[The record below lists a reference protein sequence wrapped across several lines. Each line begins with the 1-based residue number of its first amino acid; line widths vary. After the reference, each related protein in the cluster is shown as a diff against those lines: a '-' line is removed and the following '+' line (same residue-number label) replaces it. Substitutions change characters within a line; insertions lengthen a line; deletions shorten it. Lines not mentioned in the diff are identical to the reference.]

1 MPDDEQNRFGRS
13 FGEGYSYVALGFT
26 FAVAILGFGALG
38 WVVDGWLGTRLGFA
52 VVGARRAARVRGD
65 KARRPRPA
73 ARVARLPRG
82 AFAAALCGDGIPEMI
97 QGPDIGKVIFE
108 HTSDS
113 HVIEWPFGLE
123 THLPTDWVIFGVNVS
138 PTKHVVFMGIA
149 AALVFLTIW
158 YGGRQVARRHREG
171 KAPHGFGA
179 AVEAIV
185 LFVRND
191 VAIANIGHDG
201 AKFAPYIL
209 TLFFFI
215 LYCNLLGL
223 LPWGAAPTGNLAVTG
238 ALALTSFLTVEIS
251 GFRALG
257 PKGYLKTIV
266 FVPPGMT
273 GIGAVAMALIMTP
286 IEIIGKIVKP
296 FALTLRLFANM
307 TAGHFVIL
315 ALLGL
320 IFIFGSWLVAAGSV
334 LFVTFMMFLE
344 LLVAFLQAY
353 IFALLTSVFIGMM
366 QHAH

>member
-1 MPDDEQNRFGRS
+1 TGWHLFG
-13 FGEGYSYVALGFT
+13 
-26 FAVAILGFGALG
+26 I
-38 WVVDGWLGTRLGFA
+38 D
-52 VVGARRAARVRGD
+52 
-65 KARRPRPA
+65 
-73 ARVARLPRG
+73 
-82 AFAAALCGDGIPEMI
+82 
-97 QGPDIGKVIFE
+97 
-108 HTSDS
+108 
-113 HVIEWPFGLE
+113 
-123 THLPTDWVIFGVNVS
+123 VS
-138 PTKHVVFMGIA
+138 PTKHVVFMVVA
-149 AALVFLTIW
+149 AILVFVTVRIA
-158 YGGRQVARRHREG
+158 GRQIERRHREG

-307 TAGHFVIL
+307 TAGHF
-315 ALLGL
+315 
-320 IFIFGSWLVAAGSV
+320 
-334 LFVTFMMFLE
+334 E
-344 LLVAFLQAY
+344 
-353 IFALLTSVFIGMM
+353 IGR
-366 QHAH
+366 A

>member
-1 MPDDEQNRFGRS
+1 MMLLQ
-13 FGEGYSYVALGFT
+13 
-26 FAVAILGFGALG
+26 
-38 WVVDGWLGTRLGFA
+38 
-52 VVGARRAARVRGD
+52 
-65 KARRPRPA
+65 
-73 ARVARLPRG
+73 
-82 AFAAALCGDGIPEMI
+82 
-97 QGPDIGKVIFE
+97 QPDIGGMILA
-108 HTSDS
+108 HTADS
-113 HVIEWPFGLE
+113 HVLEFDFRFLGLGLHE
-123 THLPTDWVIFGVNVS
+123 IDLPTGWYLLGIDVA
-138 PTKHVVFMGIA
+138 PTKHVVYMAFA
-149 AALVFLTIW
+149 ALLVFLTLW
-158 YGGRQVARRHREG
+158 WGGRQVARRHREG
-171 KAPHGFGA
+171 KAPSGFGGT
-179 AVEAIV
+179 VEAMV

-191 VAIANIGHDG
+191 VAIANIGHG
-201 AKFAPYIL
+201 GEKFAPLIL

-251 GFRALG
+251 GLRALG

-273 GIGAVAMALIMTP
+273 GFGAVAMALIMTP

-320 IFIFGSWLVAAGSV
+320 IFIFGSWVVAVGSV
-334 LFVTFMMFLE
+334 AFVTFMMLLE